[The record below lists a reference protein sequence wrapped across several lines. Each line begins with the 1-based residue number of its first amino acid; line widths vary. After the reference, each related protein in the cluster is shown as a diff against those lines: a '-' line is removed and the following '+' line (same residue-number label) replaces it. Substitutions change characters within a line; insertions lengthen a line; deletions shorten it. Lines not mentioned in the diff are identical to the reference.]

1 MEEFFSVAGWVSGDH
16 YVASGATPPSEMA
29 VEQDITTPRSLALP
43 APEGPAASG
52 PAEPDPPLPLN
63 FRATDERQGRKM
75 ETPGGAGR
83 STWERADQAVISESN
98 GSSLSVTFALDST
111 KSVTLFS
118 TTMASTSAMR
128 ERSDRY
134 QRCTSTGFS

>member
-1 MEEFFSVAGWVSGDH
+1 MPKACVSIALMEEFFSVAEWVSGDH

-29 VEQDITTPRSLALP
+29 AEHRFASQSHKRRRPGEPGVGRLRDATAERNRCA
-43 APEGPAASG
+43 AGP
-52 PAEPDPPLPLN
+52 P
-63 FRATDERQGRKM
+63 Q
-75 ETPGGAGR
+75 
-83 STWERADQAVISESN
+83 ADQAVINESN

-111 KSVTLFS
+111 NSVTLFS